1 MIMSQSREVGV
12 VEGREGEGGVGRGG
26 GVKGWWRER
35 VGWGGEGVG
44 KRREGVVAYQLIFV
58 KQGDQWVWYHLIDAI
73 EEAVNLC
80 SNGLGHS
87 HLCH

>member
-1 MIMSQSREVGV
+1 MIMRQSREVGV
-12 VEGREGEGGVGRGG
+12 VEGREGEGGVGSSGG
-26 GVKGWWRER
+26 GKGWWRR
-35 VGWGGEGVG
+35 GVG
-44 KRREGVVAYQLIFV
+44 KRVVAYQLIFV